1 MERVRRAFPYAVVFI
16 TSMSIM
22 IIELV
27 ASRLVAKYFGNSLFT
42 WTGIIGTVLG
52 GIGLGNYLGGRLADL
67 RARNGKGYLTDDHAP
82 VENLM
87 APVFLDTIE

>member
-1 MERVRRAFPYAVVFI
+1 VVFI

-52 GIGLGNYLGGRLADL
+52 GISLGNYLGGRLADRYPADRL
-67 RARNGKGYLTDDHAP
+67 ASVLLFFLPSAS
-82 VENLM
+82 
-87 APVFLDTIE
+87 LDTIE